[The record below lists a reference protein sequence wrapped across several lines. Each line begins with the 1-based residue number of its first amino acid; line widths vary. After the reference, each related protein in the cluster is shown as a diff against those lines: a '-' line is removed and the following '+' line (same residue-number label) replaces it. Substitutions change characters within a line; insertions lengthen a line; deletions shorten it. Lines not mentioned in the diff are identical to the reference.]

1 MSLTGRGEK
10 MEGKVDKEGFMSELL
25 LMKEQADKL
34 NIGGE
39 GLMQG
44 LEEVLE
50 AEMKGVYANSL
61 NLEEAVRRINLV
73 ESLKSGQLCLT
84 YGEGEGEREGGV
96 YVKKVVGGEVKEL
109 VVREEVFSWG
119 VVDKW
124 LEGLEEDRL
133 SWLEAEEGEGF
144 IKKEGNKL

>member
-1 MSLTGRGEK
+1 M
-10 MEGKVDKEGFMSELL
+10 DKEGFMSELL

-84 YGEGEGEREGGV
+84 YGEGEGERED
-96 YVKKVVGGEVKEL
+96 L
-109 VVREEVFSWG
+109 
-119 VVDKW
+119 
-124 LEGLEEDRL
+124 LLQQN
-133 SWLEAEEGEGF
+133 F
-144 IKKEGNKL
+144 ICRMVLR

>member
-84 YGEGEGEREGGV
+84 YGEGEGEREGGGV
-96 YVKKVVGGEVKEL
+96 ERSSCRNTGQAQSNERASKV
-109 VVREEVFSWG
+109 
-119 VVDKW
+119 
-124 LEGLEEDRL
+124 
-133 SWLEAEEGEGF
+133 
-144 IKKEGNKL
+144 

>member
-1 MSLTGRGEK
+1 MGRGR
-10 MEGKVDKEGFMSELL
+10 GRGR
-25 LMKEQADKL
+25 
-34 NIGGE
+34 GG
-39 GLMQG
+39 
-44 LEEVLE
+44 
-50 AEMKGVYANSL
+50 
-61 NLEEAVRRINLV
+61 
-73 ESLKSGQLCLT
+73 
-84 YGEGEGEREGGV
+84 GGV